1 MYRFVIAALLFVGVG
16 LGQPAVA
23 QTASDLPAR
32 PVPFT
37 FVTDQGNLLSAA
49 DAKKLEG
56 GLRSY
61 AEKTGTQVVVVTVPT
76 LGSRSVADYG
86 RELGTAWGVGQ
97 RDKNNGLVVL
107 IGAKEHKVTI
117 QPGSG
122 LASSITPAVVSR
134 VINQEMAPSFKQG
147 NYFAGLRAG
156 LNTLMVTA
164 NPSSDPRK
172 DKTST
177 GAASTGAAAAATSG
191 ELTDNTSRT
200 ASAMQPQMSD
210 PAGTQQKDNV
220 AGVPAEAPSGPGMGT
235 LLIGALIIGGILW
248 FVIRMFKGRSAAQ
261 NNGQPNFYPNQGNN
275 GPRPNQ
281 GPGQPN
287 FYPNQGG
294 NPGPGYGGGYP
305 NQGNSGGGS
314 GMGGILATGAAAAAG
329 AYLGNRLGGSH
340 DSGSAP
346 QHFDSGSVGN
356 AGAAG
361 AAGTGAAGDYFA
373 GRDGGNS
380 GGSGDNFSGNDD
392 YFSDN
397 NTSGGDSSG
406 DYFSSDNSSYD
417 DTSSGDTGGGGF
429 DSTDDNSGSW

>member
-1 MYRFVIAALLFVGVG
+1 MYRFLLLALLFVGAG
-16 LGQPAVA
+16 LGRPALA
-23 QTASDLPAR
+23 QTDSGLPAR

-61 AEKTGTQVVVVTVPT
+61 AAKTGTQVVVVTVPT

-97 RDKNNGLVVL
+97 RDKNNGVVVL

-122 LASSITPAVVSR
+122 LASSITPTVVNR
-134 VINQEMAPSFKQG
+134 VINQEMTPAFKQG

-172 DKTST
+172 QSGATEGASST
-177 GAASTGAAAAATSG
+177 AAAAAATSG
-191 ELTDNTSRT
+191 ELTDNTANT
-200 ASAMQPQMSD
+200 ASAMQSQTTD
-210 PAGTQQKDNV
+210 PTGTQQSDV
-220 AGVPAEAPSGPGMGT
+220 SAPASSGIGMGT

-261 NNGQPNFYPNQGNN
+261 NNGSPNFYPNNTNSGPRPNQPNQPNFYPNQGN
-275 GPRPNQ
+275 Q
-281 GPGQPN
+281 GPGN
-287 FYPNQGG
+287 
-294 NPGPGYGGGYP
+294 YGGGYP
-305 NQGNSGGGS
+305 NQGNNSGGGS

-340 DSGSAP
+340 DSDSSNP

-356 AGAAG
+356 AGAG

-373 GRDGGNS
+373 GRGGAESN
-380 GGSGDNFSGNDD
+380 GDNFSGGND

-397 NTSGGDSSG
+397 NSSGDSSG

-417 DTSSGDTGGGGF
+417 DTSSDDTGGGGF
-429 DSTDDNSGSW
+429 DSNDDNSGSW